1 MEVEAWHVPVFPVSL
16 EPKGAVLW
24 FSGWSQE
31 EEGEGLAP
39 LLENLLSACFL
50 FPGLSFQKL
59 TWSTEGEGRRW
70 PSDILPSSIL
80 FSYSSCP
87 DSDSN
92 ILLGKEYMLFVSY
105 FKGTAKILSLI
116 LLCWCWSLAL
126 NSERRSRSDCLTELI
141 SMEARNHGFGMTS
154 ASFPFLLHSL
164 EESVVHSPGDGFSS
178 RLRYLWQRGAHFFT
192 WQPAALRNLNPHPQ
206 RQPLASFLCFA
217 IGWTEAEASAC
228 FLYFGPFGL

>member
-1 MEVEAWHVPVFPVSL
+1 MAMEVEAWHVPVFPVSL

-116 LLCWCWSLAL
+116 LLC
-126 NSERRSRSDCLTELI
+126 
-141 SMEARNHGFGMTS
+141 
-154 ASFPFLLHSL
+154 
-164 EESVVHSPGDGFSS
+164 
-178 RLRYLWQRGAHFFT
+178 
-192 WQPAALRNLNPHPQ
+192 
-206 RQPLASFLCFA
+206 
-217 IGWTEAEASAC
+217 
-228 FLYFGPFGL
+228 